1 MKIGIQG
8 TYGAFHEIAARH
20 YFSKDMAIE
29 IVPIETFEELVDAVV
44 DAKTCDAALMAI
56 ENSIAGSLLQNYKLL
71 KDNDLHIVGEVFLR
85 IQQNL
90 MLLPGQSL
98 NDLTEVHSHPV
109 ALMQCTAFF
118 EKMPHVRLIEST
130 DTAVSARTIQQLQQ
144 KGIGAIASALAAEMY
159 GLEILAPSIE
169 TFKQNYTRFLVI
181 QKTKNQINTSVVNKA
196 SICFLLKDEVGS
208 LYKVL
213 AQLVLRKANMT
224 KIQSVA
230 MPEITWTYL
239 FFLDFTFDDYNDFE
253 VIMHEIKDFT
263 SDLRLLGTYQAGTYF
278 GGHP

>member
-8 TYGAFHEIAARH
+8 TYGAFHEIAAQH
-20 YFSKDMAIE
+20 YFSADAALE
-29 IVPIETFEELVDAVV
+29 IVPIETFEELVAAVV
-44 DAKTCDAALMAI
+44 DVQDCDGALMAI

-71 KDNDLHIVGEVFLR
+71 KDNDLYIVGEVFLR

-98 NDLTEVHSHPV
+98 NELTEVHSHPV

-130 DTAVSARTIQQLQQ
+130 DTAVSARMIQQGQLR
-144 KGIGAIASALAAEMY
+144 GIGAIASTLAAEMY
-159 GLEILAPSIE
+159 DLEIVAPSIE

-181 QKTKNQINTSVVNKA
+181 QKTKNHVDRTRVNKA
-196 SICFLLKDEVGS
+196 SICFSLKDEVGS

-213 AQLVLRKANMT
+213 AQLVLRNANMT

-230 MPEITWTYL
+230 MPEVTWTYL
-239 FFLDFTFDDYNDFE
+239 FFLDFTFQSYNDFE
-253 VIMHEIKDFT
+253 VIMHEIKDFIT
-263 SDLRLLGTYQAGTYF
+263 DLRLLGTYEAGTYF
-278 GGHP
+278 GGH